1 MEIKKLY
8 RITLEERNNNKRTI
22 TTWATS
28 KEQIEEDVKKL
39 LPFSQIES
47 IEEVTSETLKVK
59 TV

>member
-1 MEIKKLY
+1 METKKLY
-8 RITLEERNNNKRTI
+8 RITLKERNNNKRMVR
-22 TTWATS
+22 TWATS
-28 KEQIEEDVKKL
+28 KEQIEKDVKRL